1 MTDEKITISDWNPAD
16 YIETKEDVLAYLEV
30 ALEED
35 SPEFLMRTIG
45 HIARSKGMSRIAEEL
60 NLDMAD
66 LSGSLSQNNNTSF
79 KTLYNVLALLGFR
92 LKIEKKSAS
101 ASASTQENSTTGER
115 KAPKKN
121 TGSFV
126 PLKAPC

>member
-45 HIARSKGMSRIAEEL
+45 HIARSKGIARIAEEL

-66 LSGSLSQNNNTSF
+66 LYESLSQNNNMSF
-79 KTLYNVLALLGFR
+79 QAIYNVLDLLGFR
-92 LKIEKKSAS
+92 LKIEQKSAS
-101 ASASTQENSTTGER
+101 TPASAQEISTTDER
-115 KAPKKN
+115 KTPKK
-121 TGSFV
+121 TRTDV
-126 PLKAPC
+126 YH